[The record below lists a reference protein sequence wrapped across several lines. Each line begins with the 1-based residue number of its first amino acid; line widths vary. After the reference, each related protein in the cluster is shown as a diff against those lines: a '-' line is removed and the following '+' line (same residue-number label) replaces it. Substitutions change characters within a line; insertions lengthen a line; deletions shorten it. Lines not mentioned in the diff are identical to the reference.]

1 MQEVTENALVSSGV
15 VDTGQVVDNRLDAL
29 RYWVDKYGRPAVQ
42 EAAGFINKRTIGIYL
57 SQEKPMSWAAY
68 HRIRRVLG
76 DPVLTDETQ

>member
-1 MQEVTENALVSSGV
+1 MQEVTENAPVN
-15 VDTGQVVDNRLDAL
+15 DNRLDAL
-29 RYWVDKYGRPAVQ
+29 RYWCDKYGRPAVQ

-68 HRIRRVLG
+68 HKIRRVLG